1 MGLSSF
7 FKNLFGSTKESAA
20 ELATSAENTF
30 EQVKE
35 AAAPYIEKAET
46 FAEETIDKVKEVS
59 EPIIDRASDYADKAK
74 ETVTEYAEKATEAV
88 SDVIDSVKEKA
99 AALTSDESPKVI
111 TETVVDASEIGD
123 EDDGK
128 A

>member
-1 MGLSSF
+1 MGLTSF
-7 FKNLFGSTKESAA
+7 FKNLFGSTKESVT
-20 ELATSAENTF
+20 ELANNAESTF
-30 EQVKE
+30 EHAKE

-74 ETVTEYAEKATEAV
+74 ETVSEYADKASEAI
-88 SDVIDSVKEKA
+88 SDVIDSVKEKT
-99 AALTSDESPKVI
+99 AALTSDESPELI

>member
-7 FKNLFGSTKESAA
+7 FKNLFGSTKESAT
-20 ELATSAENTF
+20 ELANSAESTL

-35 AAAPYIEKAET
+35 AAAPYVEKAET
-46 FAEETIDKVKEVS
+46 FVEETIDKVKEVS
-59 EPIIDRASDYADKAK
+59 EPIIDRAS
-74 ETVTEYAEKATEAV
+74 EYAEKATEAV

-99 AALTSDESPKVI
+99 AALTSDDSPELI